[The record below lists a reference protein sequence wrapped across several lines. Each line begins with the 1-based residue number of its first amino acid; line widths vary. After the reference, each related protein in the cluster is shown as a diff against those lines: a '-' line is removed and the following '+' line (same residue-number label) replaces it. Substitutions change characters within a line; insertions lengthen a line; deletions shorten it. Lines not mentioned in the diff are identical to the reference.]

1 MGKGDRERGDDAA
14 VMGTINAGREAVGR
28 WRYAIT
34 VALLRTCHRAQSIFL
49 VLWIG

>member
-1 MGKGDRERGDDAA
+1 MGKGGRERGDDAA

-34 VALLRTCHRAQSIFL
+34 DFTVALIRPCHRAQTVF
-49 VLWIG
+49 